1 MRHEVDFKQ
10 LKIENKRYSEHYE
23 EKNQELLKLKLTAGN
38 TLQVLNSYK
47 ASNSH
52 TSRDTTIFIFHLS
65 VPVYIAPNIPYTTV
79 GKFGMEQIY
88 SFQVF

>member
-1 MRHEVDFKQ
+1 MMFSSDVVLQKEESGEVRHEVDFKQ

-47 ASNSH
+47 VSTHN
-52 TSRDTTIFIFHLS
+52 T
-65 VPVYIAPNIPYTTV
+65 YTT
-79 GKFGMEQIY
+79 
-88 SFQVF
+88 SH

>member
-47 ASNSH
+47 VSNSLTTH
-52 TSRDTTIFIFHLS
+52 ALLSLTLYTTIHTVWFIL
-65 VPVYIAPNIPYTTV
+65 
-79 GKFGMEQIY
+79 
-88 SFQVF
+88 